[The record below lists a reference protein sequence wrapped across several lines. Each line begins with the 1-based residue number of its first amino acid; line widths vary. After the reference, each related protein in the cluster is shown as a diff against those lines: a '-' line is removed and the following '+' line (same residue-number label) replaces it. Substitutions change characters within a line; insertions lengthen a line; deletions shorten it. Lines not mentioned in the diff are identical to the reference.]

1 MIDPA
6 MLRNQRFGKHLFV
19 PLPDEDSR
27 FQILQT
33 LARKTRL
40 HPSVNLKTIATR
52 CLRFSGADLAGLIR
66 EASVTALSKHLDSS
80 DLQTIFVKN
89 EDFEDAFKKVNPS
102 VSAEEEKKY
111 LTLQT
116 SLLEQRMKA

>member
-6 MLRNQRFGKHLFV
+6 MLRNQRFGKHLYV
-19 PLPDEDSR
+19 PLPDPDSR
-27 FQILQT
+27 VQILET

-40 HPSVNLKTIATR
+40 HPSVSLRDVSGK
-52 CLRFSGADLAGLIR
+52 CVRFSGADLAGLIR

-80 DLQTIFVKN
+80 DVSAIYIQN
-89 EDFEDAFKKVNPS
+89 EDFDDAFKKVHPS

-111 LTLQT
+111 LTLQS
-116 SLLEQRMKA
+116 SLLENRNRG